1 MGHSPSKPFLP
12 AVNVGKPHK
21 QVNSATYINVPEG
34 SDDVQAA
41 TASGEADQNVQYKHQ
56 VAAIM
61 GKCEKEDKATQR
73 DIQILEQGLKEIE
86 MKKENFESVLGIM
99 RELENNE
106 S

>member
-1 MGHSPSKPFLP
+1 MMSQPSQPFLP
-12 AVNVGKPHK
+12 AVNVGKASK
-21 QVNSATYINVPEG
+21 QVNGATYIVVPEAG
-34 SDDVQAA
+34 DDAQTNA
-41 TASGEADQNVQYKHQ
+41 ASGDADQKAVFKHK

-61 GKCEKEDKATQR
+61 TKCEKEDKATQR